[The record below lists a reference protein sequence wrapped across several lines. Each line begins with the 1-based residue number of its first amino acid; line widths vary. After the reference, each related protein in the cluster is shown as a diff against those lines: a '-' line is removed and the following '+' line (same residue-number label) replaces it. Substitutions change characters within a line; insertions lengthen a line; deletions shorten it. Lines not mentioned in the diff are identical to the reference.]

1 MGLGNA
7 AHQWQHHKGAYGK
20 VLHLAGV
27 AVLAQQPRQRPDA
40 DLQQRSVAQHQKQG
54 IHGPFG
60 IPAFGVNIKVEL
72 SPEAQGN
79 GDQQDHGGQGA
90 QEPLFGITEPLGPQ
104 LALGIEQAQIDHHP
118 GGVEKQNIHD
128 RHDPNGRG
136 KDLIFL

>member
-1 MGLGNA
+1 MNNSVLIAMFLLLMGGVILLY
-7 AHQWQHHKGAYGK
+7 AHKIEIKCLLKAFVIRFLNRGK
-20 VLHLAGV
+20 VVKIAYS
-27 AVLAQQPRQRPDA
+27 A
-40 DLQQRSVAQHQKQG
+40 D
-54 IHGPFG
+54 
-60 IPAFGVNIKVEL
+60 VNIKVEL

-90 QEPLFGITEPLGPQ
+90 QEPLFGVTEPLGPQ